1 MDVLM
6 NGLLLAATLFAGGYC
21 WVLAGR
27 VRELK
32 SLDRGLGGAIVTL
45 TRQIEL
51 ARGTLEEAR
60 ASTRENRQDLTQLL
74 ARADATTAQLKLA
87 VVAAEEARDRLPEP
101 RLGMLRSAPEPLEPE
116 AEPVTAPVLRAPA
129 PEMATSTPARAEAR
143 LDSVGRVAVAD
154 LLPKPRVLP
163 PLESPLRPRAGR
175 EAGPSSGG
183 GSEAD
188 LIEALSALASGRS

>member
-27 VRELK
+27 VRDLK

-74 ARADATTAQLKLA
+74 ARADAATAQLRLA
-87 VVAAEEARDRLPEP
+87 VSAAEEARDRLPEP
-101 RLGMLRSAPEPLEPE
+101 RHAMLRSVPETLDADDEP
-116 AEPVTAPVLRAPA
+116 ATAPVLRAPA
-129 PEMATSTPARAEAR
+129 PEATATPPARAEAR

-175 EAGPSSGG
+175 EAGPASGS